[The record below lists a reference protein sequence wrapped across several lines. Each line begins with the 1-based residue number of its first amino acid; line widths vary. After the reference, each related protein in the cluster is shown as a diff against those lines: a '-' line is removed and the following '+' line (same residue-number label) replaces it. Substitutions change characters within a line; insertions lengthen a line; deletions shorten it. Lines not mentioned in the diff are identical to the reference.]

1 MWKETFTSEILEEK
15 KGLKNLAIIKWIL
28 NIFKKHEEV
37 IFSQQEIIDEIK
49 DIDWNRHLED
59 LWLNFEDFKEKIKN
73 ETFQEW
79 KLEDSLKSKKL
90 HIQFAKRILEVYGF
104 LSKDV
109 LEKVWIENFYKKYD
123 LTEIEKLGFS
133 WLELIDWKLN
143 WTIRFNTFA
152 RIEFYDNL
160 ILKSSHWVEWDFVH
174 INIDGHLVSFDSDS
188 WVMFEKNHFSQ
199 KENLKLYVNWKK
211 VKKDVFR
218 TKYFKYSPSWNMWEP
233 TGWWIA
239 WTHYLNDSRCA
250 RNRFLIEDF
259 TKDLEEWK
267 IPLSNRKTLKYNMG
281 TLEY

>member
-152 RIEFYDNL
+152 SIEFYDNL